1 MDKWY
6 EIVKHMED
14 DSYDE
19 VGDEYR
25 YKTRL
30 LVNQIFREL
39 SGARIKEKGK
49 FKQRMGPE
57 FEQWSLRLEGEY
69 SKDLVMDVLNND
81 EFWIET
87 LKLSHGI

>member
-14 DSYDE
+14 DKYDE
-19 VGDEYR
+19 VGDDYR

-57 FEQWSLRLEGEY
+57 FEQWSLRLEDEY

-87 LKLSHGI
+87 LKISQGI